1 MTRQSLIA
9 VATTALFTAACG
21 GSSPAPSSETVT
33 AAGQTVV
40 VATAPVE
47 TSILPGASVRFAAQ
61 VTGTADT
68 TVRWSVD
75 EADGGTIDAAGVYT
89 APAIEGTFH
98 VTAEQA
104 SLVTTADTP
113 TTSATKKVTGKS
125 VVHVS
130 KTAGSTI
137 AISISPTT
145 VALDA
150 CKGQVFTA
158 SVTNS
163 SNTAAT
169 WTITEAGGGT
179 VTAGSYVAPTT
190 PGTYHVVAASQAD
203 PSKTATAT
211 VTVGAEKVLSVA
223 VTPGSGTVNP
233 NGTVAFAAL
242 VTTSCGTFAAQ

>member
-1 MTRQSLIA
+1 MTRHSLLALA
-9 VATTALFTAACG
+9 VAALFTAACG
-21 GSSPAPSSETVT
+21 ASSPAPSSEAAP
-33 AAGQTVV
+33 AAGQTIV

-47 TSILPGASVRFAAQ
+47 TSVVPGTSVRFTAQ

-68 TVRWSVD
+68 SVRWSVD
-75 EADGGTIDAAGVYT
+75 EADGGTIDANGFYT

-98 VTAEQA
+98 VTAEQGSQAAAA
-104 SLVTTADTP
+104 SP
-113 TTSATKKVTGKS
+113 TTGASKRSAGKS

-130 KTAGSTI
+130 KAAAPI
-137 AISISPTT
+137 AISLSPTT
-145 VALDA
+145 VVLDA

-223 VTPGSGTVNP
+223 VTPGSGTLNP
-233 NGTVAFAAL
+233 NGTMAFAAL

>member
-1 MTRQSLIA
+1 
-9 VATTALFTAACG
+9 
-21 GSSPAPSSETVT
+21 
-33 AAGQTVV
+33 
-40 VATAPVE
+40 
-47 TSILPGASVRFAAQ
+47 
-61 VTGTADT
+61 
-68 TVRWSVD
+68 
-75 EADGGTIDAAGVYT
+75 
-89 APAIEGTFH
+89 
-98 VTAEQA
+98 
-104 SLVTTADTP
+104 
-113 TTSATKKVTGKS
+113 

-130 KTAGSTI
+130 KAAAPVI

-169 WTITEAGGGT
+169 WTITEPGGGT

-211 VTVGAEKVLSVA
+211 VTVRAEKVLSVA
-223 VTPGSGTVNP
+223 VTPGSGMVQA
-233 NGTVAFAAL
+233 NGQLAFAAL
-242 VTTSCGTFAAQ
+242 VTTTCGTFAAQ

>member
-1 MTRQSLIA
+1 MNRHSLIA
-9 VATTALFTAACG
+9 LAVAALFIAACG
-21 GSSPAPSSETVT
+21 GSSPAQSSEAAP

-47 TSILPGASVRFAAQ
+47 TSVVPGTSVRFTAQ

-68 TVRWSVD
+68 SVRWSVD
-75 EADGGTIDAAGVYT
+75 EADGGTIDAAGLYT

-98 VTAEQA
+98 VTAEQGSQAAAA
-104 SLVTTADTP
+104 SP
-113 TTSATKKVTGKS
+113 TTGASKRSAGKS

-130 KTAGSTI
+130 KAAAPVI

-145 VALDA
+145 VTLDA

-211 VTVGAEKVLSVA
+211 VTVEPEKVLSVA
-223 VTPGSGTVNP
+223 VNPGSGTVQA
-233 NGTVAFAAL
+233 NGQLAFAAT
-242 VTTSCGTFAAQ
+242 VTTTCGTFAAQ